1 MGQWS
6 HGDWPPPA
14 ETPRDYGTPGS
25 PQGGG
30 RTPEIACA
38 WTAGMYQHY
47 DAIETPTT
55 NLGPAWHE
63 KLYT

>member
-38 WTAGMYQHY
+38 WTA
-47 DAIETPTT
+47 
-55 NLGPAWHE
+55 
-63 KLYT
+63 LYVSTL